1 MRDLGIFLII
11 FGIAVPVLGGH
22 WITPRYLG
30 KEYWKLGKDFKE
42 GKIRREDKY
51 YLDANSAYWDA
62 VALKASLIVLLIGIL
77 LTLLSFIV

>member
-42 GKIRREDKY
+42 GKIRPEDKY